1 MPGIK
6 GHYEAL
12 RQVKNVIAV
21 ASGKGGV
28 GKSTVS
34 VNLALAL
41 AQSGAKV
48 GLMDADIYG
57 PSMGMMM
64 GLYET
69 PEVTPDKRL
78 VPLEKYGLQVISMG
92 VLSGPDTPVIWRG
105 PMVSNMI
112 QQFLSVVAWG
122 ALDYM
127 IIDLPP
133 GTGDVQLTLTQQA
146 PLAGAVIVTTP
157 QDISLLDARKG
168 LLMFDQVQV
177 PVIGVIENMS
187 TFICQHCQKPT
198 DIFGKGGGRRI
209 SDFFGVPFLGQIPI
223 DPSIVVG
230 GDSGSPLLIH
240 QPDSQAAHAFRWAAE
255 NMAAELSVLNAALY
269 TLPSDFK
276 LVWKQT
282 G

>member
-146 PLAGAVIVTTP
+146 PLAGAIIVTTP

>member
-1 MPGIK
+1 MLGIK

-146 PLAGAVIVTTP
+146 PLAGAIIVTTP